1 MTRIDWLAAIQKGFA
16 AGENAEHAKNAGST
30 GSTTCNSLK
39 INDLPEPADG
49 THEFSLGVPGVP
61 RVPVS
66 VGGTPGTPGILLGVP
81 FAEGENDLKIQPV
94 GDDGTPGTPG
104 THNFSNS
111 REIPCADLG
120 PSPRIVMKAH
130 FGIDGVPACYAS
142 AWAVLLSQRPARVD
156 LYVWEAAIYDGA
168 DLFGWWGAELDRLRW
183 PPDDLFDIPYD
194 GQCGGLA
201 WFIRGD
207 PVVSLGP
214 TRAFTRAGRIFE
226 RKKS

>member
-16 AGENAEHAKNAGST
+16 AGKNAEHAENAGST
-30 GSTTCNSLK
+30 GSRGFTTCNSLK
-39 INDLPEPADG
+39 INDLQEPADG
-49 THEFSLGVPGVP
+49 TPEFSQGVPGVP
-61 RVPVS
+61 R
-66 VGGTPGTPGILLGVP
+66 TRGTPGILLGVP
-81 FAEGENDLKIQPV
+81 LAGGENDLKKQSI
-94 GDDGTPGTPG
+94 GDDGTRGTP
-104 THNFSNS
+104 NFSNS
-111 REIPCADLG
+111 REITRTDLG
-120 PSPRIVMKAH
+120 HPSPRFVMKDHH
-130 FGIDGVPACYAS
+130 FGFDGVPVRFAS
-142 AWAVLLSQRPARVD
+142 AWAALLFQCPARVD

-214 TRAFTRAGRIFE
+214 TKAFTRAGRIFE